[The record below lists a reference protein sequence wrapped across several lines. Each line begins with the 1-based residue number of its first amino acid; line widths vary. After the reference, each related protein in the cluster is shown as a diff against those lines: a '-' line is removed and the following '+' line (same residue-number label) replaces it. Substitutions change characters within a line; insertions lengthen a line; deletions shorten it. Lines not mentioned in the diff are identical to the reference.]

1 MEGWL
6 SGRKRLTA
14 NELSVE
20 IRSTGSNPVPSA
32 KNFRKMEVQIQ
43 YQDMSGNWRTLTVL
57 QYNIPALVLQA
68 MQNAKQSFPDSRV
81 RAVDIDGRLIDMLP

>member
-1 MEGWL
+1 
-6 SGRKRLTA
+6 
-14 NELSVE
+14 
-20 IRSTGSNPVPSA
+20 
-32 KNFRKMEVQIQ
+32 MEVQIQ